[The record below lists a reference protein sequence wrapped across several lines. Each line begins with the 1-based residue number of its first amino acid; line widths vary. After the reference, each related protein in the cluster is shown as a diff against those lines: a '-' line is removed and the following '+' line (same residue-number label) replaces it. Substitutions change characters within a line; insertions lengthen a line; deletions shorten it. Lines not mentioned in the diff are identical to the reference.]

1 MKQIKAKFLGD
12 GLGPLL
18 PLLIVGGAILLDWA
32 VRLHWD
38 GWQGNPDI
46 PLFLY
51 SGQRLVQT
59 GELNWVA
66 ELHDNK
72 LPVMQ
77 WLFALPAL
85 WGGFRA
91 WHLMS
96 MTAMLAGAYAVYR
109 LLAGMFSGARGY
121 PGRTGHYAGLYGAAF
136 TLYSF
141 SNGPESHHINALSVS
156 LALVGAILTRAYV
169 RDRGRGGGRPLAL
182 LLAGCFCAS
191 LAVGLRPYLA
201 AFVGLVPLWLA
212 FSAQLESKAGA
223 DWRAAARLFLAWNS
237 LVALFLLL
245 VNALPYV
252 AIGEWKA
259 LLDCIAVIRMEFLT
273 PPETLEPIR
282 RLYFIFLG
290 LDALATLLWLA
301 YAGFLILFL
310 PGLASGLHPRATAFD
325 LAFLTLAAPL
335 AIMSMFLA
343 KHLLWHYFQFLT
355 PFFGIGAAAFF
366 VFVHRR
372 KPSWLPALGAKK
384 AITALLALALV
395 SGPASHLETR
405 LRPNSIDMLAQ
416 RLEALLA
423 DRGLAQET
431 WLAPY
436 DQDVHV
442 SLQQPRHGF
451 LNAILTRRAI
461 SGGME
466 GNPGWEALD
475 FPARLRVPANMREYC
490 RDLDERGPKLL
501 VFFEYMRP
509 ALEAARARAAEA
521 APEAKAEP
529 TAEATPE
536 AAPEAA
542 PEGEEEPLPESLLDC
557 ELRQYSFQD
566 FPAEG
571 KEFYD
576 VGFLYIRRPPP

>member
-1 MKQIKAKFLGD
+1 MKQIKAKFLAG

-18 PLLIVGGAILLDWA
+18 PLLIVCGAILLDWA
-32 VRLHWD
+32 ARLYWD
-38 GWQGNPDI
+38 GWRGNPDI
-46 PLFLY
+46 PMFLY
-51 SGQRLVQT
+51 SGQRLVQA

-72 LPVMQ
+72 LPVVQ

-85 WGGFRA
+85 WGGFRT

-96 MTAMLAGAYAVYR
+96 MASMLAGAYAVYL
-109 LLAGMFSGARGY
+109 LLAGMFSEARGY
-121 PGRTGHYAGLYGAAF
+121 PGRTGHYAGLYGAVF
-136 TLYSF
+136 TLYIF

-169 RDRGRGGGRPLAL
+169 RDRGQGGGRPLAL
-182 LLAGCFCAS
+182 LLAGCLCAS

-212 FSAQLESKAGA
+212 CSAQLEGKAGA

-245 VNALPYV
+245 VNVLPYI
-252 AIGEWKA
+252 AIGEGQA
-259 LLDCIAVIRMEFLT
+259 LLDSIAVIRMEFI
-273 PPETLEPIR
+273 PPPGPLAPAIV
-282 RLYFIFLG
+282 LYLIFLG

-301 YAGFLILFL
+301 YAGFLILL
-310 PGLASGLHPRATAFD
+310 LSGLAGRLHPRATVFD

-366 VFVHRR
+366 ASIHGW
-372 KPSWLPALGAKK
+372 KPSWLPALGARK

-405 LRPNSIDMLAQ
+405 FRPNSIDMLAQ
-416 RLEALLA
+416 RLDALLA
-423 DRGLAQET
+423 SRGLAQET

-451 LNAILTRRAI
+451 PNAIITRLAI
-461 SGGME
+461 AGGMG

-475 FPARLRVPANMREYC
+475 FPARFRMPANLPEYC
-490 RDLDERGPKLL
+490 QQLDERGPKLL
-501 VFFEYMRP
+501 VFFEYMRS
-509 ALEAARARAAEA
+509 ALEATKAAAEAEA
-521 APEAKAEP
+521 APEAEAEP
-529 TAEATPE
+529 P
-536 AAPEAA
+536 P
-542 PEGEEEPLPESLLDC
+542 PQFLLNC
-557 ELRQYSFQD
+557 ELRQYDLQD
-566 FPAEG
+566 LAAEG

-576 VGFLYIRRPPP
+576 VGFLYIRRESP